1 MSLASMPE
9 GFEPMQV
16 DVNEENDNDVDD
28 GRILL
33 GIPGNRGAAPTGA
46 IAGSQQRGG
55 SQGDDGN
62 VCYNVTNPCID
73 LEAYAQGYEGLAR
86 LYRLRFIAHHC
97 PLLRMEALKL
107 AISFVMNTHNTALFA
122 ELQKKL
128 LAAVRVSTLSKTEP
142 WKIFQ
147 YRTSHCHS

>member
-1 MSLASMPE
+1 MPE

-28 GRILL
+28 GRILI
-33 GIPGNRGAAPTGA
+33 GIPGNRVAAQPGAVS
-46 IAGSQQRGG
+46 GSQPRGG
-55 SQGDDGN
+55 VQGDDGSI
-62 VCYNVTNPCID
+62 CYNVTNPCID

-97 PLLRMEALKL
+97 PLLRIEALKL
-107 AISFVMNTHNTALFA
+107 ALSFVMTTHNTALFS

-128 LAAVRVSTLSKTEP
+128 LAAVS
-142 WKIFQ
+142 
-147 YRTSHCHS
+147 